1 MISAATASVSAATTA
16 TRSVRRTL
24 LASSATA
31 FLNNSSIPTTAS
43 YSSSTTRT
51 QSEGELKHGL
61 EAGGSSSSSGERIK
75 YFKVYR
81 WDPEIENQK
90 PYLST
95 YPVDL
100 DDCGPMVR
108 LFLLYYY
115 TVYYAICGCLLVC
128 VSVMMVVFAVIDVVL
143 RRRASI
149 LLASICFQFNSS
161 LLPHTRLPFFCSYSI
176 LAFASSSS
184 SSSTHSTTTRSWMPY

>member
-31 FLNNSSIPTTAS
+31 FLNNSSTHHPA
-43 YSSSTTRT
+43 YSSSATRT
-51 QSEGELKHGL
+51 QSEGELKHGI
-61 EAGGSSSSSGERIK
+61 EAGGSSSSTGERIK

-108 LFLLYYY
+108 FFFPRWPFPHCGRHGPFVLLPSFWLVYLLNSIRHLFLTPFFLSS
-115 TVYYAICGCLLVC
+115 VPIPFWLL
-128 VSVMMVVFAVIDVVL
+128 
-143 RRRASI
+143 
-149 LLASICFQFNSS
+149 LLLL
-161 LLPHTRLPFFCSYSI
+161 LLPHYTN
-176 LAFASSSS
+176 
-184 SSSTHSTTTRSWMPY
+184 RSWMRY

>member
-1 MISAATASVSAATTA
+1 MISAATASVAAATTA
-16 TRSVRRTL
+16 TRSFRRTL

-31 FLNNSSIPTTAS
+31 FLNNSSTHHPA
-43 YSSSTTRT
+43 YSSSATRT
-51 QSEGELKHGL
+51 QSEGELKHGI
-61 EAGGSSSSSGERIK
+61 EAGGSSSSTGERIK

-108 LFLLYYY
+108 FFFPRWPFPHCGRHGPFVLLPSFWLVYLPIQFVTSSSHPSSFLLFRFHF
-115 TVYYAICGCLLVC
+115 GCC
-128 VSVMMVVFAVIDVVL
+128 
-143 RRRASI
+143 
-149 LLASICFQFNSS
+149 CF
-161 LLPHTRLPFFCSYSI
+161 FFC
-176 LAFASSSS
+176 F
-184 SSSTHSTTTRSWMPY
+184 HTTPTGLGCVIKNQK

>member
-1 MISAATASVSAATTA
+1 MMSAATASVSVATTA
-16 TRSVRRTL
+16 TRSFRRTL
-24 LASSATA
+24 LASSGST
-31 FLNNSSIPTTAS
+31 FLINSSTHHPA

-51 QSEGELKHGL
+51 QSEGELKHGIDT
-61 EAGGSSSSSGERIK
+61 ASSGGSSSSSSGDRIK

-108 LFLLYYY
+108 F
-115 TVYYAICGCLLVC
+115 
-128 VSVMMVVFAVIDVVL
+128 
-143 RRRASI
+143 R
-149 LLASICFQFNSS
+149 
-161 LLPHTRLPFFCSYSI
+161 
-176 LAFASSSS
+176 
-184 SSSTHSTTTRSWMPY
+184 

>member
-1 MISAATASVSAATTA
+1 MISAATASVAAATTA
-16 TRSVRRTL
+16 TRSFRRTL

-31 FLNNSSIPTTAS
+31 FLNNSSTHHPA
-43 YSSSTTRT
+43 YSSSATRT
-51 QSEGELKHGL
+51 QSEGELKHGI
-61 EAGGSSSSSGERIK
+61 EAGGSSSSTGERIK

-108 LFLLYYY
+108 FFFP
-115 TVYYAICGCLLVC
+115 VGRFPIA
-128 VSVMMVVFAVIDVVL
+128 VVTAL
-143 RRRASI
+143 S
-149 LLASICFQFNSS
+149 SCFHPSG
-161 LLPHTRLPFFCSYSI
+161 
-176 LAFASSSS
+176 
-184 SSSTHSTTTRSWMPY
+184 